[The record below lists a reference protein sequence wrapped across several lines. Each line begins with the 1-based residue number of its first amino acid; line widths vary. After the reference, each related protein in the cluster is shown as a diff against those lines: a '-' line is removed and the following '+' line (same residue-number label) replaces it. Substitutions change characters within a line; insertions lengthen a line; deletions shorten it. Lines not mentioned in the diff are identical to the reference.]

1 MSTVGS
7 EVVTSSSS
15 AASGPYF
22 SFCGI
27 RSTLTSKLVAS
38 GLCRLLSGFPLF
50 SEAIQ
55 VAYSNPER
63 LSRTPRGAQVWHRTP
78 AQELKEAERHALLA
92 AQRAGLL
99 HGRASYLLET
109 TGLSGLLAATTD
121 ILSGRAVSPCG
132 APGGQRRCILQK
144 LASL

>member
-1 MSTVGS
+1 MRFRQKFGFRAESVGYS
-7 EVVTSSSS
+7 MGGGGGGLS
-15 AASGPYF
+15 
-22 SFCGI
+22 I
-27 RSTLTSKLVAS
+27 RREGADLPAHLQELA
-38 GLCRLLSGFPLF
+38 
-50 SEAIQ
+50 E
-55 VAYSNPER
+55 
-63 LSRTPRGAQVWHRTP
+63 RGAPAADPQVWHRTP

-132 APGGQRRCILQK
+132 APGGQR
-144 LASL
+144 